1 MTWKTGFSAEK
12 EESGEEKGRKRK
24 RKLMIPIEALRT
36 EGFGGN

>member
-12 EESGEEKGRKRK
+12 EESGEEKERK
-24 RKLMIPIEALRT
+24 RKLMIPVEALRT